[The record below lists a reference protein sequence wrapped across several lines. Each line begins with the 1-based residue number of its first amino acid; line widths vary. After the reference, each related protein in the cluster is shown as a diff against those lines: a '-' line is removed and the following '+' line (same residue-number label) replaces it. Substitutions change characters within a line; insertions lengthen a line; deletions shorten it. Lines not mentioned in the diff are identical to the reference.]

1 MPFSPTQKVV
11 EGGFVSYTTFQ
22 GIKDNL
28 YAIFDALGSDAIN
41 IGAGFNAEHSVHSG
55 VTEDS
60 CLTFFHTFPYLIFG
74 STGQIID
81 PTGVGSSVTLT
92 DPDTGYGIY
101 NLEGIDWLT
110 YGMVYR
116 VEGVTWAREV
126 EIV

>member
-1 MPFSPTQKVV
+1 MAFSTTQKVS
-11 EGGFVSYTTFQ
+11 EGGIVSHLTFQ
-22 GIKDNL
+22 SIKNNL
-28 YAIFDALGSDAIN
+28 YAIYDALGSDAIN

-55 VTEDS
+55 VTEGS

-74 STGQIID
+74 STGEIVD
-81 PTGVGSSVTLT
+81 PSGIGSNVALS
-92 DPDTGYGIY
+92 DPETGYGVY
-101 NLEGIDWLT
+101 DLTGVDWLT